1 MFYKELLEKT
11 NSGKEYLLSA
21 PIIESV
27 MLGRFD
33 LSTYI
38 AFLNQAYHHVKHTV
52 PLLMAAGS
60 RLANDQRYLQPAILE
75 YIDEEAGH
83 ELWILDDME
92 ACGIDRGQA
101 AGLPASHESEVMVSY
116 LYDTVNRKKPLG
128 IFGMVLVL
136 DQRYLQ
142 PAILEYIDEEAGHEL
157 WILDDMEACGIDRG
171 QAAGLPASH
180 ESEVMVSYLYDTV
193 NRKKP
198 LGIFGM
204 VLVLEGTSAGLATE
218 VAKIV
223 RQQLALPAEAMSYL
237 ESHGRLD
244 QQHLK
249 GFEGLMDSIED
260 RDTQDAIIHT
270 AEAVYRLYGDV
281 YRAIP
286 AQAEIWREVLSSSTN
301 ASSTIVS
308 STIVSSAG
316 VA

>member
-60 RLANDQRYLQPAILE
+60 RLAN
-75 YIDEEAGH
+75 
-83 ELWILDDME
+83 
-92 ACGIDRGQA
+92 
-101 AGLPASHESEVMVSY
+101 
-116 LYDTVNRKKPLG
+116 
-128 IFGMVLVL
+128 

-301 ASSTIVS
+301 ASSAIVSSTIVS